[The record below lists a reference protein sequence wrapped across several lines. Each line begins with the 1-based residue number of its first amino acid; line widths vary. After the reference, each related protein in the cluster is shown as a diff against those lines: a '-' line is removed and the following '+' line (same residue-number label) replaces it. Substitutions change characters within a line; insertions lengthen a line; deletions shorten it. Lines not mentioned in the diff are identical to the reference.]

1 MAGSRN
7 LPRRGTPRRAP
18 VWCGDAWSKNRSEC
32 RTLPRGASMKRIL
45 AVAGVMVLALILMDT
60 YQVVKA
66 PSGLTVVAAGQA
78 FAADMRPPPPPPP
91 PPPAPVGKG
100 KAPIGKGKGPPPPV
114 VTKG

>member
-1 MAGSRN
+1 
-7 LPRRGTPRRAP
+7 
-18 VWCGDAWSKNRSEC
+18 
-32 RTLPRGASMKRIL
+32 MKRIL

-66 PSGLTVVAAGQA
+66 PSGLIAVTAGQT
-78 FAADMRPPPPPPP
+78 FAADMRPPP

>member
-1 MAGSRN
+1 
-7 LPRRGTPRRAP
+7 
-18 VWCGDAWSKNRSEC
+18 
-32 RTLPRGASMKRIL
+32 MKRIL

-66 PSGLTVVAAGQA
+66 PSGLIVASGGQA
-78 FAADMRPPPPPPP
+78 LAADMRPPPPPPPP

-100 KAPIGKGKGPPPPV
+100 KAPIGYGKGKAPPPV